1 MLCWPGS
8 SFNQTVAIPCKDS
21 NQFVAIIKQSKPS
34 IEVTHIPGKICDV
47 LSMNA
52 VFNHTYHMYILYTI
66 TPNCAS
72 LLTNVYLGH

>member
-47 LSMNA
+47 SSMKHSSMQFSFTGNNDA
-52 VFNHTYHMYILYTI
+52 IDPQIV
-66 TPNCAS
+66 C
-72 LLTNVYLGH
+72 